1 MTTSVI
7 RFALATSAFTA
18 ALIGCTPLEKKSAIR
33 DTVTKEPD
41 AAFLK
46 RVKNDPFPAAGQMP
60 KQTPLKAEE
69 VAEHAASVRSS
80 LNSPTAINGVPRAG
94 VLGQTNVAANVRTSN
109 GFQPGAIASDATAL
123 ASDET
128 PPPATPA
135 ATPTGT
141 ATAAGTAIR
150 PLTASRSNIR
160 PLNRPLNG
168 ATRRN

>member
-7 RFALATSAFTA
+7 RLALTTLAFTA
-18 ALIGCTPLEKKSAIR
+18 ALVGCTQLDKKSAIR
-33 DTVTKEPD
+33 ETITKEPD

-60 KQTPLKAEE
+60 KTTPLKAEE
-69 VAEHAASVRSS
+69 VPTTVANSS
-80 LNSPTAINGVPRAG
+80 MPIRTGQRAG
-94 VLGQTNVAANVRTSN
+94 VLGQTNITAGGGGTVHPTALARTAATT
-109 GFQPGAIASDATAL
+109 SDATAI
-123 ASDET
+123 ATDET
-128 PPPATPA
+128 PPPATPT

-141 ATAAGTAIR
+141 ATGTALR
-150 PLTASRSNIR
+150 PLTTRNNIR